1 MQRAVAHLHEGKT
14 VGEISDLLGFEY
26 PQHFT
31 RAFKNTEHITPS
43 QYRESS
49 QGNGE

>member
-1 MQRAVAHLHEGKT
+1 
-14 VGEISDLLGFEY
+14 VGYASANT
-26 PQHFT
+26 FT